1 MTRAR
6 TKKMKNKFF
15 GIFSE
20 GFKRG
25 QFIRLKENQVLQL
38 YLGKDSNGRFALEF
52 LGHFTPTKLLGS
64 AVISVAQTKTNQ
76 SLSLCFSLE
85 NPDLLEYFCTFCED
99 LVNSTIDIVDDNL
112 AYKTLCARYSSWKKL
127 FKPNQ
132 ARLTENE
139 VIGLIGEL
147 LYLRDVMFN
156 SYGFDIALESWT
168 GPEYTHKDFSLDDT
182 WHEVK
187 TISVGKREIRI
198 SSLEQ
203 LDSDVTGT
211 LAVYEL
217 ERMSPSFHGIKLN
230 AIVTDIL
237 SLLPHNIQKESFL
250 NKISQFGYDFSTEY
264 DNFVFAFI
272 ALSKFKV
279 DGSFPRLTRSDIP
292 SSIQRVQ
299 YDIILSELDT
309 FKIG

>member
-1 MTRAR
+1 MTQAR
-6 TKKMKNKFF
+6 MKKMKNKFF
-15 GIFSE
+15 DIFSD

-52 LGHFTPTKLLGS
+52 RGHFTPTRLLGS
-64 AVISVAQTKTNQ
+64 AVISVAQTKSNQ
-76 SLSLCFSLE
+76 TLSLCFSLE

-99 LVNSTIDIVDDNL
+99 LVNSTIDLVDDNL

-139 VIGLIGEL
+139 VLGLIGEL
-147 LYLRDVMFN
+147 LYLRDIMFN
-156 SYGFDIALESWT
+156 SYGFDIALDSWT
-168 GPEYTHKDFSLDDT
+168 GPEYTHKDFSLDET
-182 WHEVK
+182 WHEIK
-187 TISVGKREIRI
+187 TISVGKRDVRI

-203 LDSDVTGT
+203 LDSDVEGT

-237 SLLPHNIQKESFL
+237 SLLPHNTQKELFL
-250 NKISQFGYDFSTEY
+250 NKLSQFGYDFSTEY
-264 DNFVFAFI
+264 DNFVFSFI
-272 ALSKFKV
+272 VLSKYKV
-279 DGSFPRLTRSDIP
+279 DNSFPRLTRCDIP
-292 SSIQRVQ
+292 NAIQRVQ
-299 YDIILSELDT
+299 YDITLTELDPY
-309 FKIG
+309 KIV